1 MSDLCPKHMVFGPC
15 ADVASDGGCEVPG
28 IRCPFVEQ
36 PAPRWVAMR
45 TATASQMVPAIS
57 RPMLMSELPEPGN
70 DGPAIRAI
78 ARRLADGATI
88 DAVLFGDTNF
98 SRVRFPP
105 SYRAALVESEGLK
118 AWPGMNARDRN
129 RVALEGEL
137 AALAEIGVAG
147 VHCVTG
153 NHTHS
158 GHRPDAQPVF
168 DLDSTR
174 LASLAAGMGHTVSI
188 GASPHTK
195 PVEQRPA
202 RTADKAFAGAS
213 WAFIDQPIDPDE
225 VDRFIRAVRL
235 AGATGLRFAAVVT
248 VPLFADD
255 LVRLLAYPNAR
266 VPAGWGEA
274 MSGAFPAPGV
284 ELATALCRRLL
295 AVDGLDGVLLGATCG
310 PEHAAA
316 AADAFIN
323 VAGQLRG

>member
-1 MSDLCPKHMVFGPC
+1 MSDVCPKRMEFGPC
-15 ADVASDGGCEVPG
+15 ADVSADGDCEVPG
-28 IRCPFVEQ
+28 IRCPFISH
-36 PAPRWVAMR
+36 PAPRWVA
-45 TATASQMVPAIS
+45 TPPSLPPTLPPLL
-57 RPMLMSELPEPGN
+57 RPLVMSELPEPGN
-70 DGPAIRAI
+70 DGAAIRAI
-78 ARRLADGATI
+78 ARRLADGATV
-88 DAVLFGDTNF
+88 DAVLFGDTNY

-105 SYRAALVESEGLK
+105 SYRAILVESEGLR
-118 AWPGMNARDRN
+118 AWPGLNARDRN

-153 NHTHS
+153 NHTQS

-188 GASPHTK
+188 AASPHTT
-195 PVEQRPA
+195 PVDQRPV

-213 WAFIDQPIDPDE
+213 WAFIDQPVDPDE
-225 VDRFIRAVRL
+225 VDRFIQAVRL

-255 LVRLLAYPNAR
+255 LVRLLAYTNAR

-274 MSGAFPAPGV
+274 MSRAFPTPGPD
-284 ELATALCRRLL
+284 LALAFCRRLL
-295 AVDGLDGVLLGATCG
+295 RLDGLDGVLLGATCG
-310 PEHAAA
+310 PEHAEA
-316 AADAFIN
+316 AADAFIH
-323 VAGQLRG
+323 VAGQLRS